1 MSRPSPGQAFLTS
14 YPRVQRRPSGDA
26 LSTLRL
32 SCITVASLFR
42 HTPHPPGFF
51 IFSSSHHLQHRA
63 GPLHL
68 SPEVPTALRPASL
81 MLCPATPV
89 SSHLSSWSPFNEKM
103 DSGSPWCRMPS
114 TCLELAARGFQ
125 VGAPPTFSALSFF
138 PLAWRTLYIL
148 AELVCMPCHP
158 CALNLPSFPP
168 RCPQRSLPSHR
179 LPRLPPHQLRS
190 GGSQRGSLHKA
201 GGLLPP
207 TGALTEFRLWSKAA
221 VT

>member
-32 SCITVASLFR
+32 SCIIVASLFR

-51 IFSSSHHLQHRA
+51 IFSSPHHLQHRA

-89 SSHLSSWSPFNEKM
+89 SSRLSSWSPFNEKM

-168 RCPQRSLPSHR
+168 AAPSVPFLVTDFPACLLISSEAAALSGARSTRLEAFSLPREHSPSSASGPKR
-179 LPRLPPHQLRS
+179 L
-190 GGSQRGSLHKA
+190 
-201 GGLLPP
+201 
-207 TGALTEFRLWSKAA
+207 
-221 VT
+221 